1 MGNMTKFFLR
11 KAGVKRPVAD
21 SGAKPGATFGATSG
35 AISIAASLLLALAVS
50 LSACG
55 AAQGNQNNSASP
67 PPARPSASQ
76 RLDTGALAR
85 SGNPVLEL
93 MAVSFSAGVFAEG
106 KVTESDIE
114 LILMSGQKAPSAKN
128 DQPWH
133 FTVVTNYEIAS
144 GLLSFTKRGNV
155 LIIVSGWPG
164 ISTDTLAF
172 DCGLAAQNIHLAAEA
187 LGYGTRMYIQC
198 VGDIEKRRD
207 ELGIPEGYI
216 VQVAILVGPSAVD
229 AVTSATPR
237 NALDYHSNY
246 VT

>member
-1 MGNMTKFFLR
+1 MGNIIKFFLC
-11 KAGVKRPVAD
+11 KAGAKRPVAK
-21 SGAKPGATFGATSG
+21 SVAV
-35 AISIAASLLLALAVS
+35 SIAFSLLPALVVCVS
-50 LSACG
+50 GCG
-55 AAQGNQNNSASP
+55 AAQGNQNTNASP

-76 RLDTGALAR
+76 RLDTGVLAR

-106 KVTESDIE
+106 VVPESDIE

-133 FTVVTNYEIAS
+133 FTVVTNYEVAS

-198 VGDIEKRRD
+198 VNDVEKRRD
-207 ELGIPEGYI
+207 ELGIPEGFV

-229 AVTSATPR
+229 AVSSATSR
-237 NALDYHSNY
+237 NALAYHVNY
-246 VT
+246 VS

>member
-1 MGNMTKFFLR
+1 MGNMTHFFLR
-11 KAGVKRPVAD
+11 KAWIKRPVA
-21 SGAKPGATFGATSG
+21 FC
-35 AISIAASLLLALAVS
+35 LLLALVVATS
-50 LSACG
+50 GCG
-55 AAQGNQNNSASP
+55 AAQGGRSNNASP

-76 RLDTGALAR
+76 RLDTGALAQ

-93 MAVSFSAGVFAEG
+93 MAVSYSAGVFAEG
-106 KVTESDIE
+106 EVTERDVE

-128 DQPWH
+128 EQPWH

-144 GLLSFTKRGNV
+144 GLLSYTKQGNV
-155 LIIVSGWPG
+155 LIIISGWPG

-198 VGDIEKRRD
+198 VGAVEERRG
-207 ELGIPEGYI
+207 ELEIPEGYI

-237 NALDYHSNY
+237 NSLAYHVNY
-246 VT
+246 VN